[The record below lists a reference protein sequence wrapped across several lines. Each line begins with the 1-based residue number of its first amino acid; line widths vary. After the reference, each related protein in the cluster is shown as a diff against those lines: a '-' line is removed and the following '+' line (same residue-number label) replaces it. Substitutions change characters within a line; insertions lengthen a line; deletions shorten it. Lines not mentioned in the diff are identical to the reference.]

1 MDKQFQIISD
11 SSCDLPPEL
20 AREKNIRVVPF
31 YVSFDDKTY
40 LKEVEEVGVRE
51 FYQRMVDNPGV
62 YPKSSLPGIQDY
74 YDAFE
79 PYVKEGIPVFCI
91 CITTK
96 FSGSMQSALSA
107 RGLIGKIS
115 PGADPGNG
123 RNCQY
128 GPAGAFSPGSG
139 GYAGKRRRL

>member
-96 FSGSMQSALSA
+96 FSGSMQSARL
-107 RGLIGKIS
+107 
-115 PGADPGNG
+115 
-123 RNCQY
+123 Q
-128 GPAGAFSPGSG
+128 G
-139 GYAGKRRRL
+139 G

>member
-51 FYQRMVDNPGV
+51 FYQRMVVLQP
-62 YPKSSLPGIQDY
+62 
-74 YDAFE
+74 
-79 PYVKEGIPVFCI
+79 
-91 CITTK
+91 
-96 FSGSMQSALSA
+96 
-107 RGLIGKIS
+107 IG
-115 PGADPGNG
+115 N
-123 RNCQY
+123 
-128 GPAGAFSPGSG
+128 
-139 GYAGKRRRL
+139 KRRKLLLFLLSYPLWGLY